1 MKTERMLPPGEITLT
16 TRQAARRLGL
26 SVSWLNK
33 ARARGEG
40 PDHFRYGRRV
50 VYRFRDV
57 EAYAAAHRASV
68 APSTSSSSD
77 EQDGG
82 RA

>member
-1 MKTERMLPPGEITLT
+1 MKTERIPPPGDT
-16 TRQAARRLGL
+16 TPPPPPPARRRGL

-57 EAYAAAHRASV
+57 EAYAAAHRAGV
-68 APSTSSSSD
+68 APSASSSSD